1 MNETD
6 KNLISLF
13 IIGMLIAVGKV
24 LAGSEP
30 ITLRLFVGR
39 VLLGGF
45 VSMMAGIALV
55 QFPDLSPVAIN
66 GIGAALGIAGYQ
78 TIELIIQRRIRQ
90 LNEKNANQE
99 DKHDEQ

>member
-6 KNLISLF
+6 KSIVSLF
-13 IIGMLIAVGKV
+13 IIGTLIAAGKV
-24 LAGSEP
+24 LASSEP

-39 VLLGGF
+39 VMLGGF

-78 TIELIIQRRIRQ
+78 TIELLIQRRVRQ
-90 LNEKNANQE
+90 LDKQAKSEKNDDAQ
-99 DKHDEQ
+99 

>member
-6 KNLISLF
+6 KSIVSLF
-13 IIGMLIAVGKV
+13 IIGTLIAAGKV

-30 ITLRLFVGR
+30 ITLRLFIGR
-39 VLLGGF
+39 VMLGGF

-78 TIELIIQRRIRQ
+78 TIELLIQRRVRQ
-90 LNEKNANQE
+90 LGKKNTPEKNNDAQ
-99 DKHDEQ
+99 

>member
-6 KNLISLF
+6 KSIVSLF
-13 IIGMLIAVGKV
+13 IIGTLIAAGKV

-30 ITLRLFVGR
+30 ITLRLFIGR
-39 VLLGGF
+39 VMLGGF

-78 TIELIIQRRIRQ
+78 TIELLIQRRVRQ
-90 LNEKNANQE
+90 LGKKNTPGKNNDAQ
-99 DKHDEQ
+99 

>member
-1 MNETD
+1 MNESEKSIIT
-6 KNLISLF
+6 LF
-13 IIGMLIAVGKV
+13 IIGVLIAVGRM

-45 VSMMAGIALV
+45 VSVMAGAALV
-55 QFPDLSPVAIN
+55 QFPTLSPLAIN

-78 TIELIIQRRIRQ
+78 TVELLIQRRAARQ
-90 LNEKNANQE
+90 GKGEAQ
-99 DKHDEQ
+99 

>member
-1 MNETD
+1 MNESEKSIIT
-6 KNLISLF
+6 LF
-13 IIGMLIAVGKV
+13 IIGVLIAVGKV

-45 VSMMAGIALV
+45 VSVMAGAALV
-55 QFPDLSPVAIN
+55 QFPTLSPLAIN

-78 TIELIIQRRIRQ
+78 TVELLIQRRAARQ
-90 LNEKNANQE
+90 GKGEAQ
-99 DKHDEQ
+99 

>member
-6 KNLISLF
+6 KSIVTLF

-24 LAGSEP
+24 LAGGEP
-30 ITLRLFVGR
+30 VTLRLFLGR

-45 VSMMAGIALV
+45 VSTVAGVALV
-55 QFPDLSPVAIN
+55 QFPDLSPLAIN

-78 TIELIIQRRIRQ
+78 TIELLIQRRAKQ
-90 LNEKNANQE
+90 LSDKAGGNE
-99 DKHDEQ
+99 

>member
-6 KNLISLF
+6 KSIVSLF
-13 IIGMLIAVGKV
+13 IIGTLIAAGKV

-30 ITLRLFVGR
+30 ITLRLFIGR
-39 VLLGGF
+39 VMLGGF

-78 TIELIIQRRIRQ
+78 TIELLIQRRVRQ
-90 LNEKNANQE
+90 LGKKSTSEKNNDAQ
-99 DKHDEQ
+99 

>member
-6 KNLISLF
+6 KSIVSLF
-13 IIGMLIAVGKV
+13 IIGTLIAAGKV
-24 LAGSEP
+24 LASSEP
-30 ITLRLFVGR
+30 IRLRLFIGR
-39 VLLGGF
+39 VMLGGF

-78 TIELIIQRRIRQ
+78 TIELLIQRRVRQ
-90 LNEKNANQE
+90 LGKKNTPEKNNDAQ
-99 DKHDEQ
+99 

>member
-6 KNLISLF
+6 KSIVSLF
-13 IIGMLIAVGKV
+13 IIGTLIAVGKV
-24 LAGSEP
+24 LASSKP

-39 VLLGGF
+39 VMLGGF

-78 TIELIIQRRIRQ
+78 AIELLIQRRVQQ
-90 LNEKNANQE
+90 LS
-99 DKHDEQ
+99 EQAKPEENDDAH

>member
-6 KNLISLF
+6 KSIVSLF
-13 IIGMLIAVGKV
+13 IIGTLIAVGKV
-24 LAGSEP
+24 LSGSEP
-30 ITLRLFVGR
+30 ITLRLFIGR
-39 VLLGGF
+39 VMLGGF

-78 TIELIIQRRIRQ
+78 AIELLIQRRIRQ
-90 LNEKNANQE
+90 LGEQAAPERKDNAQ
-99 DKHDEQ
+99 

>member
-6 KNLISLF
+6 KSIVSLF
-13 IIGMLIAVGKV
+13 IIGTLIAAGKV

-39 VLLGGF
+39 VMLGGF

-78 TIELIIQRRIRQ
+78 TIELLIQRRVRQ
-90 LNEKNANQE
+90 LDKQAKSEKSDDAQ
-99 DKHDEQ
+99 

>member
-1 MNETD
+1 MNESEKSIIT
-6 KNLISLF
+6 LF
-13 IIGMLIAVGKV
+13 IIGVLIAVGKV

-45 VSMMAGIALV
+45 VSMMAGAALV
-55 QFPDLSPVAIN
+55 QFPTLSPLAIN

-78 TIELIIQRRIRQ
+78 TIELLIQRRAARQ
-90 LNEKNANQE
+90 NGESAQ
-99 DKHDEQ
+99 

>member
-6 KNLISLF
+6 KSIVSLF
-13 IIGMLIAVGKV
+13 IIGTLIAAGKV

-30 ITLRLFVGR
+30 ITLRLFIGR
-39 VLLGGF
+39 VMLGGF

-78 TIELIIQRRIRQ
+78 TIELLIQRRVRQ
-90 LNEKNANQE
+90 LGKKNTPEKNDDAQ
-99 DKHDEQ
+99 